1 MYLAEKLQACEA
13 KCKQTNISH
22 RRGSLLRFPWPR
34 RALRVTG
41 KPFPASP
48 RSRGA
53 PSPPTRGN
61 LAPPRPTQT
70 PLRHARNNRR
80 VNNHFHS
87 RLHHNFAAVLYRA
100 RATRQDFFFIS
111 LPDLEGLLKCEH
123 DFMIVSGRPFA
134 LSTCNLLAVFI
145 GCETDTLVEISDLLA
160 LTLC

>member
-100 RATRQDFFFIS
+100 RATHQDFFFIFLYLIWKVYWSVSTILWSFLDGHS
-111 LPDLEGLLKCEH
+111 LCLLVIYLQC
-123 DFMIVSGRPFA
+123 S
-134 LSTCNLLAVFI
+134 
-145 GCETDTLVEISDLLA
+145 
-160 LTLC
+160 